1 MVKLIFLFTII
12 ISCSTSK
19 ITNTNLTH
27 EMKSHLF
34 KMQNLASSYKGKKDQ
49 FLDSVVFDRC
59 FDNWSK
65 EVEQLN
71 RLLLVDDLKDSSK
84 KLDAWYRLGTY
95 HSYVGESN
103 KVIYYYDLLLSE
115 KISNDRKSNIYYN
128 FGELYERNELFV
140 MAKAS
145 YEESLKFNSD
155 NARSEFKLALLEMQV
170 GLYEK
175 SSKRLIRIVKKYP
188 KSNLVKFYLG
198 MSYYYS
204 GSLDQLKNKV
214 LRLLDEKSDE
224 SVLLN
229 LAISL
234 EKNSDKKTMSD
245 LENFQPSFFVY
256 RDFKEF
262 ILAKYK

>member
-1 MVKLIFLFTII
+1 MVKLIFLFSII

-19 ITNTNLTH
+19 VTNTNLTH

-34 KMQNLASSYKGKKDQ
+34 KMQNLASNYKDKQDQ
-49 FLDSVVFDRC
+49 FLDSVVFDKC

-71 RLLLVDDLKDSSK
+71 RLLHSDNQKDRSK
-84 KLDAWYRLGTY
+84 KLDAWYRLGTC

-115 KISNDRKSNIYYN
+115 NISKDRKANIYHNY
-128 FGELYERNELFV
+128 GELYEQKSLFV
-140 MAKAS
+140 MARAS
-145 YEESLKFNSD
+145 FEESLKFNPG
-155 NARSEFKLALLEMQV
+155 NELSEFKLGLLEMQV

-175 SSKRLIRIVKKYP
+175 SSKRLIKISKKYP
-188 KSNLVKFYLG
+188 KSNLIKFYLG

-229 LAISL
+229 FAISL

-262 ILAKYK
+262 LLTKYK